1 MADESL
7 KDFISNVAG
16 DTYLRVEQDL
26 GDGFVRLRT
35 AEAERRQ
42 AKHDIRFVEDIV
54 IEMLRNARDAGAN
67 TIYLATSRDGDIRT
81 LTFIDNGSGVP
92 DGMRDL
98 IFEPRVTSKLETMVM
113 DRWGVHGRG
122 MALYSIRSNSQ
133 SAEVVASDTGKGS
146 AFVVTVDLNELPE
159 RADQST
165 VPVLVKDES
174 GTERVSRGPHN
185 VIRQVLE
192 FALEDRDI
200 DVYLGTPTEV
210 LATLVSIGH
219 QQNED
224 NDLLFCDDP
233 STLPICTRPAAAGDA
248 PELSRLATS
257 IGIPISERSAHRI
270 LAGGI
275 RPLRP
280 TISRIVAQKPVS
292 DDSSVDIY
300 RDRRGLKIS
309 EDDMESFARG
319 MESAFQP
326 LADAYYLN
334 LAGLPK
340 ITVSGNSIRVRFDID
355 KTS

>member
-16 DTYLRVEQDL
+16 DTYLRVEQNL

-67 TIYLATSRDGDIRT
+67 TIYLATSRDGDTRT
-81 LTFIDNGSGVP
+81 LTFIDNGSGIP
-92 DGMRDL
+92 DAMRDL

-122 MALYSIRSNSQ
+122 MALFSIRSNAQ
-133 SAEVVASDTGKGS
+133 SAQVVASGVGMGS
-146 AFVVTVDLNELPE
+146 AFVIEVDLDDLPE

-165 VPVLVKDES
+165 VPVLLKGED
-174 GTERVSRGPHN
+174 GTEYVSHGPHN

-192 FALEDRDI
+192 FALEDRGI
-200 DVYLGTPTEV
+200 DVYLGTPTEI
-210 LATLVSIGH
+210 LATLVSVGH
-219 QQNED
+219 RQNEA

-233 STLPICTRPAAAGDA
+233 ATLPICTRPAAAADA
-248 PELSRLATS
+248 PELSTLAAS
-257 IGIPISERSAHRI
+257 IGIPVSERTAHRI

-280 TISRIVAQKPVS
+280 AITRVVAQKPV
-292 DDSSVDIY
+292 DADPMVDIY
-300 RDRRGLKIS
+300 RDRRGLRVSK
-309 EDDMESFARG
+309 EDMESFARG
-319 MESAFQP
+319 MECAFQP

-334 LAGLPK
+334 LTGLPK

-355 KTS
+355 KTT